1 MRINRENIAEQD
13 IIRPSSSPSQN
24 NNNNNNNNN
33 NKSPLANKLQQL
45 EQKQYELTKKQLA
58 FAQRNNSRNKTKSDP
73 TLASIDYKSSNYRD
87 NDSIA
92 SIDDSN
98 TISSSIKSE
107 NLRDIWKLLDQ
118 ESNFDDDLLKQ
129 GNSGKDPFESAIKV
143 SSIKPIKHASK
154 SPRNIKQPVSAR
166 ENKSKPKI
174 RNYNIKD

>member
-13 IIRPSSSPSQN
+13 IIRPSTSPSQN
-24 NNNNNNNNN
+24 NNY

-73 TLASIDYKSSNYRD
+73 TLASIDYKSSNYKD
-87 NDSIA
+87 TDSMA

-98 TISSSIKSE
+98 TVSSSIKSE
-107 NLRDIWKLLDQ
+107 NLRDIWKLLDH
-118 ESNFDDDLLKQ
+118 ESNFDDEPFKQ
-129 GNSGKDPFESAIKV
+129 GNNNNNSSKKDPFEPAIKV
-143 SSIKPIKHASK
+143 TSMKPIKHASK
-154 SPRNIKQPVSAR
+154 SPRNTKQPMSAR
-166 ENKSKPKI
+166 ENKPKPKI